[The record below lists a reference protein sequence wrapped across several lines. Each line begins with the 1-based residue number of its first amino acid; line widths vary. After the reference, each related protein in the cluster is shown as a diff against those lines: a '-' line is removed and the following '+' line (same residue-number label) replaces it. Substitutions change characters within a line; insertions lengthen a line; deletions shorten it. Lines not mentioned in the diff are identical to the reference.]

1 MSRRIERVN
10 SLIRQ
15 EISQLLQREVK
26 DPRLARF
33 VTVTQVSTSPDLHYA
48 KVLVSVM
55 GSEEEKKEVLET
67 LTAASGFLRREIS
80 HRLRLRY
87 TPQLSFHYD
96 DSIDQAS
103 QVLQLIHQ
111 VGTTEAGEDKQGE
124 C

>member
-1 MSRRIERVN
+1 
-10 SLIRQ
+10 
-15 EISQLLQREVK
+15 
-26 DPRLARF
+26 
-33 VTVTQVSTSPDLHYA
+33 VTQVSTSPDLRYA

-96 DSIDQAS
+96 NSIDQAS

-111 VGTTEAGEDKQGE
+111 ITTAEAGENEQGE

>member
-15 EISQLLQREVK
+15 EMSQLLQREVK

-33 VTVTQVSTSPDLHYA
+33 VTVTQVSTSLDLRHA
-48 KVLVSVM
+48 KVLISTM
-55 GSEEEKKEVLET
+55 GSDEEKKEVLEA

-87 TPQLSFHYD
+87 TPQLTFCND
-96 DSIDQAS
+96 NSIDQAS
-103 QVLQLIHQ
+103 KVLQLIRQ
-111 VGTTEAGEDKQGE
+111 AGTAEAGEDEQGE

>member
-1 MSRRIERVN
+1 VN

-33 VTVTQVSTSPDLHYA
+33 VTVTQVSTSLDLRHA
-48 KVLVSVM
+48 KVLVSIM
-55 GSEEEKKEVLET
+55 ASEEAKKEVLET

-87 TPQLSFHYD
+87 TPQLTFYYD

-103 QVLQLIHQ
+103 KVLQLIRQ
-111 VGTTEAGEDKQGE
+111 VGTAEAGEDEQGE

>member
-33 VTVTQVSTSPDLHYA
+33 VTVTQVSTSPDLRYA

-67 LTAASGFLRREIS
+67 LTAACGFLR
-80 HRLRLRY
+80 
-87 TPQLSFHYD
+87 
-96 DSIDQAS
+96 
-103 QVLQLIHQ
+103 
-111 VGTTEAGEDKQGE
+111 
-124 C
+124 